1 MSQEYLSLPGR
12 GTRREGNFVVALS
25 VRRSRLW
32 LGKDHLLLVDYSS
45 VHQDLKRFYFRH
57 IQALTVRRTAR
68 WSTLSLVFGLLAAV
82 FTLLLLN
89 FNGEPE
95 RYFLGLAVGLFGL
108 LLLINLLKG
117 PTAEC
122 FIQTAV
128 QSEKLPSLG
137 RLRNARKVL
146 ARLRP
151 LIDEAQGKLT
161 PEQLAAE
168 WQSLAATDAGWP
180 SPRVPSPSAASSS
193 AAWEPVPATRES
205 SANAYQGGA
214 HAWLFRLLLLE
225 GALNLVLIYA
235 HSFGL
240 VLAHIL
246 LLLALIVLCM
256 LALIRQA
263 GSALPSAVKKPTWA
277 ALGYFGVGMM
287 VTTSINIFSAI
298 RDPETANNSVSQ
310 VLSFAE
316 MQPLQLPALLLLY
329 VVAGIA
335 SLLIGILGVTAMR
348 QFRAQQ
354 YAAAVTAPVAPAP
367 PQASPFPPPLPP
379 PLPPQLSPQ
388 LSPPPLPPV
397 QSFAV
402 PPPLPSPPP
411 LPPPP
416 LNATPPPPAHG

>member
-1 MSQEYLSLPGR
+1 MSQEYQPLPGR

-89 FNGEPE
+89 FNGDPE

-168 WQSLAATDAGWP
+168 WQSLAVTDAGWP
-180 SPRVPSPSAASSS
+180 GPLAASSS

-240 VLAHIL
+240 VLAQML
-246 LLLALIVLCM
+246 LRLALIVLCM
-256 LALIRQA
+256 IALVRQA
-263 GSALPSAVKKPTWA
+263 SSALPAAVKNKTWA
-277 ALGYFGVGMM
+277 ALGYFGVGMLVM
-287 VTTSINIFSAI
+287 VGIELFTAI
-298 RDPETANNSVSQ
+298 TNPDLVNDQVSQ
-310 VLSFAE
+310 MMSFAE
-316 MQPLQLPALLLLY
+316 MQPLQVPALLLLY

-354 YAAAVTAPVAPAP
+354 YAAAGTAPVAPAP
-367 PQASPFPPPLPP
+367 PQAPPFPPPFPPPLP
-379 PLPPQLSPQ
+379 PQ

>member
-12 GTRREGNFVVALS
+12 GTRHEGNFVVALS

-95 RYFLGLAVGLFGL
+95 RYFHGLAVGLFGL

-151 LIDEAQGKLT
+151 LIDAAQGKLT
-161 PEQLAAE
+161 PEQLAAG

-180 SPRVPSPSAASSS
+180 SPRAASSS

-263 GSALPSAVKKPTWA
+263 GSTLPSAVKKARVTW
-277 ALGYFGVGMM
+277 
-287 VTTSINIFSAI
+287 
-298 RDPETANNSVSQ
+298 
-310 VLSFAE
+310 
-316 MQPLQLPALLLLY
+316 
-329 VVAGIA
+329 
-335 SLLIGILGVTAMR
+335 
-348 QFRAQQ
+348 
-354 YAAAVTAPVAPAP
+354 
-367 PQASPFPPPLPP
+367 
-379 PLPPQLSPQ
+379 
-388 LSPPPLPPV
+388 
-397 QSFAV
+397 
-402 PPPLPSPPP
+402 PS
-411 LPPPP
+411 
-416 LNATPPPPAHG
+416 

>member
-180 SPRVPSPSAASSS
+180 SPRAPSSS

-235 HSFGL
+235 HGFGL
-240 VLAHIL
+240 VLAQML
-246 LLLALIVLCM
+246 LRLALIVLCM
-256 LALIRQA
+256 IALVRQA
-263 GSALPSAVKKPTWA
+263 SSALPAAVKNKTWA
-277 ALGYFGVGMM
+277 ALGYFAVEMLVMVG
-287 VTTSINIFSAI
+287 INFF
-298 RDPETANNSVSQ
+298 TAMRNPDLVNDQVSQ
-310 VLSFAE
+310 MMSFAE
-316 MQPLQLPALLLLY
+316 MQPLQVPALLLLY

-354 YAAAVTAPVAPAP
+354 YAAAGTAPVAPTP

-379 PLPPQLSPQ
+379 PLPPQLSP
-388 LSPPPLPPV
+388 PPLPPV

-402 PPPLPSPPP
+402 PPSLPSPPP